1 MEQPGVSP
9 AGPARR
15 WPSRAVKRALVVLGA
30 VLVVYG
36 TIAYLLLPSF
46 WRHYEHQKK
55 LEGLPMVTVT
65 AQGIPG
71 DPINVGLVGSSND
84 VLCAM
89 REAGWIPADPITWR
103 SSLEISGS
111 VLLDRPYPSA
121 PVSPLFYD
129 GRREEFAFEK
139 PAGKS
144 ADQRHHIR
152 LWMVL
157 KDGEEKR
164 PVWLGAVTFDR
175 GVGFSH
181 YTGAITHHIAPDVD
195 AERQLVETDLQS
207 AGMIEARYTVAGV
220 GPTLRGRNGEG
231 DLYYTD
237 GEVWMMRLVKDCIK
251 RNKPPVVL
259 AGPAANELKDTI
271 WKNIAELYRRSQ
283 Q

>member
-1 MEQPGVSP
+1 M
-9 AGPARR
+9 
-15 WPSRAVKRALVVLGA
+15 KRALAALGVLLVIYGA
-30 VLVVYG
+30 
-36 TIAYLLLPSF
+36 IAYLLLPSF

-55 LEGLPMVTVT
+55 LDGQPMVTVT
-65 AQGIPG
+65 AQGIPA

-89 REAGWIPADPITWR
+89 REAGWFPADPITLR

-111 VLLDRPYPSA
+111 VLLDKPYPDA

-129 GRREEFAFEK
+129 GRREDFAFEK
-139 PAGKS
+139 PVGKS

-157 KDGEEKR
+157 EDGEEKR

-181 YTGAITHHIAPDVD
+181 YTGAVTHHIGPDVD
-195 AERQLVETDLQS
+195 AERQLIETDLQA
-207 AGMIEARYTVAGV
+207 AGMIEVRYTVAGV

-237 GEVWMMRLVKDCIK
+237 GEVWVLRLVERCI
-251 RNKPPVVL
+251 RRHRPPTIL
-259 AGPAANELKDTI
+259 AGPAVNELKDTI

>member
-1 MEQPGVSP
+1 MDQPGVSP

-15 WPSRAVKRALVVLGA
+15 SRSRAMKRALIALG
-30 VLVVYG
+30 VFLVVYG
-36 TIAYLLLPSF
+36 AIAYLLLPSF

-55 LEGLPMVTVT
+55 LDGLPMVTVT
-65 AQGIPG
+65 AQGIPA

-89 REAGWIPADPITWR
+89 REAGWFPADPVTLR

-111 VLLDRPYPSA
+111 VLLDRPYPDA

-129 GRREEFAFEK
+129 GRREDLAFEK
-139 PAGKS
+139 PVGKS

-175 GVGFSH
+175 SVGFSH

-195 AERQLVETDLQS
+195 AERQLIETDLQA

-220 GPTLRGRNGEG
+220 GPTLRGRNGGG

-237 GEVWMMRLVKDCIK
+237 GEVWVLRLVEGCIK
-251 RNKPPVVL
+251 RHRPPAVL
-259 AGPAANELKDTI
+259 TGPAANELKDTI

>member
-1 MEQPGVSP
+1 MKRVLMALAVILVAYGV
-9 AGPARR
+9 
-15 WPSRAVKRALVVLGA
+15 
-30 VLVVYG
+30 
-36 TIAYLLLPSF
+36 IAYLLLPSF
-46 WRHYEHQKK
+46 WRHYEHQRK
-55 LEGLPMVTVT
+55 LDGLPMVTVT
-65 AQGIPG
+65 AQGIPA

-84 VLCAM
+84 ILCAM
-89 REAGWIPADPITWR
+89 REAGWFPADPVTWR

-111 VLLDRPYPSA
+111 VLLDRPYPDA

-129 GRREEFAFEK
+129 GRREDLAFEK
-139 PAGKS
+139 PVGKS

-175 GVGFSH
+175 SVGFSH

-195 AERQLVETDLQS
+195 AERQLIEADLQA

-237 GEVWMMRLVKDCIK
+237 GEVWVLRLVEGCIK
-251 RNKPPVVL
+251 RHRPPVVL
-259 AGPAANELKDTI
+259 AGPVANALKDTI
-271 WKNIAELYRRSQ
+271 WKNIADLYRRSQ

>member
-1 MEQPGVSP
+1 M
-9 AGPARR
+9 
-15 WPSRAVKRALVVLGA
+15 KRALMALAVFLVAYGA
-30 VLVVYG
+30 
-36 TIAYLLLPSF
+36 IAYLLLPSF
-46 WRHYEHQKK
+46 WRHCEHQKK
-55 LEGLPMVTVT
+55 LDGLPMVTVT
-65 AQGIPG
+65 AQGIPA

-89 REAGWIPADPITWR
+89 REAGWFPADPITLR

-111 VLLDRPYPSA
+111 VLLDKPYPDA

-129 GRREEFAFEK
+129 GRREDLAFEK
-139 PAGKS
+139 PVGKS

-157 KDGEEKR
+157 KDGAEKR

-175 GVGFSH
+175 SVGFSH
-181 YTGAITHHIAPDVD
+181 YTGAVTHHIAPDVD
-195 AERQLVETDLQS
+195 AERRLIETDLQA

-220 GPTLRGRNGEG
+220 GPTLRSRNGEG

-237 GEVWMMRLVKDCIK
+237 GEVWVLRLVEGCIK
-251 RNKPPVVL
+251 RHRPPVVL
-259 AGPAANELKDTI
+259 TGPVANELKDTI
-271 WKNIAELYRRSQ
+271 WKNISELYRRSQ